1 MEKLSETEIEGTITI
16 EAELIDKT
24 IAPADLFVWS
34 QLRLSAYEVF
44 GDGLPFVAEA

>member
-1 MEKLSETEIEGTITI
+1 MEKQGDTHIVGNITI

-24 IAPADLFVWS
+24 IAPADLLIWS
-34 QLRLSAYEVF
+34 QLRMSAYEVF

>member
-1 MEKLSETEIEGTITI
+1 MEKIGDTEIKGTITI
-16 EAELIDKT
+16 EAELIEQT
-24 IAPADLFVWS
+24 IAPADLFIWS